1 VTLAEYLYRQDQS
14 NRAFAA
20 QIGVS
25 IEYVRLLRAARRRP
39 SPHIAERIE
48 QATASKVTLDD
59 FNRAY
64 RAQEQGISPYAQLGA
79 MRRRAA
85 HVGRS

>member
-1 VTLAEYLYRQDQS
+1 
-14 NRAFAA
+14 
-20 QIGVS
+20 
-25 IEYVRLLRAARRRP
+25 
-39 SPHIAERIE
+39 
-48 QATASKVTLDD
+48 LDD